1 MEQDIFKRLSNANNS
16 IALDAFHPRLVEKA
30 SRKTRGGFDQFGG
43 TAFDK
48 PTKLESKEYASQ
60 ETVITPMAATPTR
73 AQTSNQGFRK
83 HSNFFKLNSR
93 NLQNVTS
100 VQA

>member
-1 MEQDIFKRLSNANNS
+1 M
-16 IALDAFHPRLVEKA
+16 EKA
-30 SRKTRGGFDQFGG
+30 ERKKRGGFDQFGG

-48 PTKLESKEYASQ
+48 PTKFESKESMFENRAQ
-60 ETVITPMAATPTR
+60 ETAITPMAATPTR